1 MARFV
6 VFLSTALAGL
16 LSPQFATAQ
25 DKSAD
30 NQFLIN
36 AISHSTWE
44 VKASELAAKQASN
57 QTVKDFANRMVKD
70 HTDLNKEML
79 KQAKGANVAVVTG
92 LEKDQRDR
100 YDRLSKLKGDDFDR
114 EYLSW
119 MVESHE
125 KMINFFDS
133 EAKDGKLDALRDFA
147 KNHSADLKKHLEEA
161 KKLRDD
167 LKK

>member
-1 MARFV
+1 
-6 VFLSTALAGL
+6 
-16 LSPQFATAQ
+16 
-25 DKSAD
+25 
-30 NQFLIN
+30 
-36 AISHSTWE
+36 
-44 VKASELAAKQASN
+44 
-57 QTVKDFANRMVKD
+57 MVKD

>member
-1 MARFV
+1 
-6 VFLSTALAGL
+6 
-16 LSPQFATAQ
+16 
-25 DKSAD
+25 
-30 NQFLIN
+30 
-36 AISHSTWE
+36 
-44 VKASELAAKQASN
+44 
-57 QTVKDFANRMVKD
+57 MVKD

-119 MVESHE
+119 MADSHE

-147 KNHSADLKKHLEEA
+147 KTHSADLKKHLEEA